1 MTHQHL
7 NGKENLKK
15 KNLNFKYIKKCM
27 NIFQLFLHFLSIQT
41 QQPKGTKIKF
51 TNL

>member
-7 NGKENLKK
+7 NGKENFKK

-27 NIFQLFLHFLSIQT
+27 NIFQLFLHFLGIQT
-41 QQPKGTKIKF
+41 QQPKSMKIKF